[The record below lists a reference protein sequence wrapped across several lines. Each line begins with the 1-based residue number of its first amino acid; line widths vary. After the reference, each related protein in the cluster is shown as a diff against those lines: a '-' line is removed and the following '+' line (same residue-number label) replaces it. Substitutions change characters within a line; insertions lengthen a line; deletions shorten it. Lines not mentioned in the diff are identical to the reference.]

1 LAIGDRAIEEHRFT
15 EYRYRQIGSS
25 NDIEHRFIGDARR
38 WPISRCLAMID
49 GGTPLS
55 DYRKSID

>member
-1 LAIGDRAIEEHRFT
+1 LAIGDRAIDEHRFT

-38 WPISRCLAMID
+38 WRNLDA
-49 GGTPLS
+49 L
-55 DYRKSID
+55 R